1 MSTKKLKPQASPCRI
16 CGSSAVY
23 SYFGVISCHPCK
35 MFFKR
40 NALSLKQSLIC
51 NFDGLCEI
59 NINNR
64 HVCSACRLAKCFST
78 GMKVEMMRLSSK
90 REPHINKSKKEI
102 STEIFN
108 IETIP
113 IVNLLEKENSSLDR
127 NEWALLTNITNSYD
141 ESKLFLTSQHLQ
153 SEHDSS
159 RCLVTINEELVRKY
173 IVSIYESS
181 GIFIGRNSDISNLSS
196 NSRSIILH
204 TAADNVTCLMSSFTL
219 YHSHLF
225 QHKALTNFLAS
236 QYGKIEVDYYC
247 WSTKFTPLDS
257 VLFKLGLSLFAF
269 SLNAR
274 IFHRDMCIEF
284 DNLGEILEIQNKYAE
299 LTWKYLIY
307 RYGYH
312 EAIRKF
318 TILIQWFLS
327 ATVLISYAHNTE
339 THANDIDSLIEQAE
353 LTFIL
358 DDAEKMVTTN

>member
-1 MSTKKLKPQASPCRI
+1 
-16 CGSSAVY
+16 
-23 SYFGVISCHPCK
+23 
-35 MFFKR
+35 
-40 NALSLKQSLIC
+40 
-51 NFDGLCEI
+51 
-59 NINNR
+59 
-64 HVCSACRLAKCFST
+64 
-78 GMKVEMMRLSSK
+78 MMRLSSK